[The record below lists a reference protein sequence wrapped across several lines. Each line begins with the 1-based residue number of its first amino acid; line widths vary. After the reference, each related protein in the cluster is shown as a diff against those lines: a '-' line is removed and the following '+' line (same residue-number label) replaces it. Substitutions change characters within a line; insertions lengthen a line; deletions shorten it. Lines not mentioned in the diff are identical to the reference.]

1 MIPVHRSKRDKPEAG
16 VAAQVEQFQGEE
28 AESERR
34 ASHLIAHLKIKM
46 DEGGG
51 GERKKAELTEAS
63 SC

>member
-51 GERKKAELTEAS
+51 GRKKAELTEAS